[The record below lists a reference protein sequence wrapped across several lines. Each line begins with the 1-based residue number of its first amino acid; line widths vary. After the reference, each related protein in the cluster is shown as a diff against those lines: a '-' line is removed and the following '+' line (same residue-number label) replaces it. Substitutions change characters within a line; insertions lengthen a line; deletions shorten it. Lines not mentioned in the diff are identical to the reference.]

1 VKLIVDIAERTGCDA
16 VWPGW
21 GHASENPEL
30 PQMLN
35 ATRTKI
41 IFIGPSPHPMHML
54 GDKIT
59 SSIIAESAGVPTLPW
74 SGSGLRVKIP
84 KTTTEV
90 VDIPEKV
97 FEDAC
102 IHDEQGALNSAKKI
116 GYPIMIKASEGGGG
130 KGIRKVHDDNELR
143 LGYQQVKQEVP
154 GSPIFLMKL
163 AHPSSRHLEVQIVA
177 DEYNNAIALYSRD
190 CSVQR
195 RHQKIIE
202 EGPVTIAKRNK
213 LIEMEKA
220 AVRLARS
227 VRYSCAGTVEYLYDP
242 HNDAFY
248 FLELN
253 PRLQVEHPVTEWI
266 TQTNLPSI
274 QLQIAMG
281 IPLHGIPE
289 IRAFFND
296 KDPQNSVTPIDFEKV
311 QPRAPYGHVIAC
323 RITAENPE
331 EGFQPTCGSVV
342 ELNFKN
348 TPDIWGYFSIRSQVC
363 FFNIF

>member
-1 VKLIVDIAERTGCDA
+1 LKL
-16 VWPGW
+16 
-21 GHASENPEL
+21 L
-30 PQMLN
+30 
-35 ATRTKI
+35 
-41 IFIGPSPHPMHML
+41 
-54 GDKIT
+54 
-59 SSIIAESAGVPTLPW
+59 
-74 SGSGLRVKIP
+74 
-84 KTTTEV
+84 
-90 VDIPEKV
+90 
-97 FEDAC
+97 
-102 IHDEQGALNSAKKI
+102 ALESAKKI

-130 KGIRKVHDDNELR
+130 KGIRKVHDDNELK

-163 AHPSSRHLEVQIVA
+163 AHPSSRHLEVQIIA

-202 EGPVTIAKRNK
+202 EPK

-227 VRYSCAGTVEYLYDP
+227 VRYSCAGTVEYLYDA

-266 TQTNLPSI
+266 THTNIPSI
-274 QLQIAMG
+274 QLQISMG
-281 IPLHGIPE
+281 IPLHCIPE
-289 IRAFFND
+289 IRTFFND
-296 KDPQNSVTPIDFEKV
+296 KDPQNSMTPIDFEKAT
-311 QPRAPYGHVIAC
+311 PRVPDGHVIAC

-342 ELNFKN
+342 ELNFRN
-348 TPDIWGYFSIRSQVC
+348 TPDIWGYFSIRSQVSD
-363 FFNIF
+363 NLYQY